1 MDLIHGQEPDPA
13 QLLQKSCA
21 QRQHPACQLWFHGC
35 RMATTALAVP
45 LCAHLAAFILV
56 KVLPW
61 GRAPCCLPAKHGSG
75 QGDVSPQV
83 LLCSPN
89 R

>member
-1 MDLIHGQEPDPA
+1 MLVHEEHMDL
-13 QLLQKSCA
+13 
-21 QRQHPACQLWFHGC
+21 
-35 RMATTALAVP
+35 
-45 LCAHLAAFILV
+45 